1 MGNSGQISQATKKN
15 QQKIQPPAAETPGN
29 IANLTPEVGPTFNG
43 PSAASQAE
51 MLHRLP
57 TAQGQNLAAKI
68 GETQGNHHLQRVVT
82 ALKNRP
88 LQTKLTVSEPGDEY
102 ETEADQVAEQVMKMP
117 VSMTPPPVDGE
128 GNNGEDPRDSNR
140 PAALN
145 RYVQRAPVQRS
156 SDDGIGGNE
165 VDSNVESR
173 IQNMQHGGKP
183 LPETERNFFE
193 SRMGV
198 DLSNVN
204 IHNDSEAAATSA
216 DLNAQAYTVGS
227 DVAFGAGKYAPGTT
241 AGRRLLAHELTHVV
255 QQGGAGEL
263 KRQVEEKNEEQF
275 AVEVAPSENQAGGSA
290 EAGPSLNAEENA
302 QAPDDAT
309 QMEDTKQTTGYSRQK
324 FTNMGQKGHAI
335 GDFETSRGSKGAHEK
350 DDVKA
355 QDHATSGEAAAS
367 RPEAAN
373 ASESPADSTDTPT
386 TEQKT
391 QPEAAQDEAQAQAPQ
406 AQSETSGEAKP
417 VSKETAAE
425 KEEVAGESE
434 AAAEEAASKETAAEE
449 QTTADAASQS
459 EAEPAE
465 AAPPAGDG
473 AQIDAALMQQTGA
486 KLEQAQ
492 GRQEEI
498 ASAVEETQKEM
509 DALDGADAIIP
520 ETLWKGLQLDQRRDE
535 ITSKE
540 SVAKPPQDLSSA
552 ISPDILI
559 QRTPDPT
566 VQRQPDNQQGTPGQI
581 SVPTITIDTAP
592 ITTAAANAIKA
603 ADFATKLTD
612 LTTAVADAR
621 KRVNTLG
628 PDTLKKL
635 DDQLKTT
642 LDSLEIDAVDIKLDI
657 ADRYNTAN
665 TTLDAMLPGLH
676 QKAGDV
682 VEIGCTK
689 VDEVVQDYE
698 SKCDTD
704 AAAAIQPYCDIQNN
718 ALDDGTS
725 PFLGGPGEE
734 KGYHKRKAK
743 AAMKAALQVADAYK
757 KEYRKQGNDTKSLF
771 RSDILNE
778 FYTLMGNEVAG
789 MQTTLTT
796 AKEDADKKV
805 DETKEALAQ
814 QAKDLHL
821 QSTTT
826 LKTAITNTLADIDAY
841 ESKLITELT
850 NAQSTFGTQ
859 VQTASDNAVADVNAA
874 LAAAQRALSD
884 SIQSAVGPGQAFA
897 PGAQAAVDQAAA
909 NIQAQLTQQITDA
922 ALQIAKQGTDMAST
936 LGGIDVKA
944 GSAAYADTFETTT
957 NNMCTQVIDNGLVAI
972 NKNLIQYGT
981 EVTNESDT
989 RFQAYVT
996 AASDGIKQ
1004 IEDAGKT
1011 NLPTFVETEFKP
1023 GLEQAHGG
1031 LAAQAKAEGEK
1042 AGEAVQPLWK
1052 TILKAIIA
1060 IAIAI
1065 VIAVA
1070 IAAVVAAT
1078 GGVAGVLLGVLV
1090 GAVLGGIGGAIKCV
1104 ANSLIDTG
1112 QLPKQEDLVREVA
1125 MGALSGAIS
1134 GLTAGLLG
1142 VAFQGTLSVGQ
1153 MVLKEGIDAVV
1164 GAVKDAVVDAC
1175 TQQWKN
1181 GKVDWGAVGGTFVQ
1195 SLVINV
1201 VAAGIFKGPGIW
1213 KAYKAGPQGAGSA
1226 ASSAANQIDD
1236 AANKID
1242 DGVNQADDAL
1252 KVGDDGIIRTAD
1264 EIANQPKLVV
1274 GDDGII
1280 RTADEIANQPK
1291 LIVGDD
1297 GIIRTADEI
1306 ANSPKILGPNGQ
1318 PVGTSLGTETFEGFE
1333 FKPNASGNLLVP
1345 TPNKFN
1351 GVSFVPSPTGSGMM
1365 VPKFPCNPGQNLKN
1379 AFSTPNW
1386 NRFSTTGSFGS
1397 SFNPQ
1402 NWDLDAAA
1410 GKINPLNPFYN
1421 PVAKNA
1427 SGDWTGSWGSQ
1438 AWGKQTE
1445 KYVTKNIYKDLTSHS
1460 DYKGNPINYS
1470 DSNPGISDEANAWSD
1485 NFKQPYAPPSSTPA
1499 YQWNTQAPA
1508 APGYNSNDWD
1518 FENGQAIPTIDTPDN
1533 PNINFNAGVDQTEL
1547 EKNLVAP

>member
-1 MGNSGQISQATKKN
+1 MGNSGQITQTDKKN
-15 QQKIQPPAAETPGN
+15 KQKVQTPIAAGPGSV
-29 IANLTPEVGPTFNG
+29 ANLMPEIGPAFNG
-43 PSAASQAE
+43 PSVEAQAE
-51 MLHRLP
+51 MLNRLP
-57 TAQGQNLAAKI
+57 TAQGQTVATKI
-68 GETQGNHHLQRVVT
+68 GETQGNRHLQRVMT
-82 ALKNRP
+82 SLKNTP
-88 LQTKLTVSEPGDEY
+88 LQAKLSVSEPGDEY
-102 ETEADQVAEQVMKMP
+102 ELEADQVAEQVMKMP
-117 VSMTPPPVDGE
+117 ASATPPPIDGD
-128 GNNGEDPRDSNR
+128 GAGDNSEDPRNSNR
-140 PAALN
+140 PAALS
-145 RYVQRAPVQRS
+145 RYVQRTPIQRS
-156 SDDGIGGNE
+156 SDGIGGNE
-165 VDSNVESR
+165 VDAGVESR
-173 IQNMQHGGKP
+173 VQNMQRGGTP

-198 DLSNVN
+198 DLGNVK

-227 DVAFGAGKYAPGTT
+227 NVAFGAGKYAPGTT
-241 AGRRLLAHELTHVV
+241 AGRRLMAHELTHVV

-263 KRQVEEKNEEQF
+263 QRQVKEKKESQI
-275 AVEVAPSENQAGGSA
+275 AVEIAPPENQADGLGKTTS
-290 EAGPSLNAEENA
+290 SLN
-302 QAPDDAT
+302 T
-309 QMEDTKQTTGYSRQK
+309 
-324 FTNMGQKGHAI
+324 
-335 GDFETSRGSKGAHEK
+335 EK
-350 DDVKA
+350 DA
-355 QDHATSGEAAAS
+355 QKSDGAAQTVD
-367 RPEAAN
+367 E
-373 ASESPADSTDTPT
+373 EKTTPS
-386 TEQKT
+386 TEQKSTDMDQRADSVDNDGTDGAFKKGRKGNRAKGQNNAVGDAESPTAQPEVTATAQSSTDGTDETTSGQET
-391 QPEAAQDEAQAQAPQ
+391 QPEAAQDKPDEAQAEAPQ
-406 AQSETSGEAKP
+406 EQIEAAEGEKATSEANTGEEAVATEEASGEAKP
-417 VSKETAAE
+417 VGEETTAE
-425 KEEVAGESE
+425 KEEAPGESE
-434 AAAEEAASKETAAEE
+434 ATAEEAASKEAAAEK
-449 QTTADAASQS
+449 QAMADPASQN
-459 EAEPAE
+459 EAGLAE
-465 AAPPAGDG
+465 AAPPAGSG
-473 AQIDAALMQQTGA
+473 AQIDAAIMQQAGA
-486 KLEQAQ
+486 SREQAQ
-492 GRQEEI
+492 ERQEKI
-498 ASAVEETQKEM
+498 ASAVEETQKGM

-520 ETLWKGLQLDQRRDE
+520 ETLWKGLKLDQRRDE

-540 SVAKPPQDLSSA
+540 PVPEQSQDLSSA
-552 ISPDILI
+552 IGPDMLI

-566 VQRQPDNQQGTPGQI
+566 VQRQPDNQQGTPEQI
-581 SVPTITIDTAP
+581 SAPTITIDTTP
-592 ITTAAANAIKA
+592 ITTAAASAIKA

-628 PDTLKKL
+628 PDTIKKL
-635 DDQLKTT
+635 DGQLETT
-642 LDSLEIDAVDIKLDI
+642 LNGLELDAIDIKLDI
-657 ADRYNTAN
+657 ADRYNSAN
-665 TTLDAMLPGLH
+665 TMLNDMLPGLH

-698 SKCDTD
+698 GKCDTD

-718 ALDDGTS
+718 TPDDGTS
-725 PFLGGPGEE
+725 PLLGGPGEE
-734 KGYHKRKAK
+734 KGYHQKKAK
-743 AAMKAALQVADAYK
+743 AAMEAALQVANAYK
-757 KEYRKQGNDTKSLF
+757 EEYRKQGSDTKSLF

-778 FYTLMGNEVAG
+778 FYTLMGNEIAG

-805 DETKEALAQ
+805 DETKETLAQ
-814 QAKDLHL
+814 QAKDLHQ

-826 LKTAITNTLADIDAY
+826 LQTAITNTLADIDAY

-850 NAQSTFGTQ
+850 NAQTTFGTQ
-859 VQTASDNAVADVNAA
+859 VQTASDNAIADANAA
-874 LAAAQRALSD
+874 LAAAQQALSD

-922 ALQIAKQGTDMAST
+922 ALQIAQQGTDMAST
-936 LGGIDVKA
+936 LSGIDVKA

-957 NNMCTQVIDNGLVAI
+957 NDMCAQVIDDGLVAI
-972 NKNLIQYGT
+972 NKNLVQYGT
-981 EVTNESDT
+981 GVTTESDT

-1011 NLPTFVETEFKP
+1011 NLPAFVETEFKP

-1060 IAIAI
+1060 IVIAI
-1065 VIAVA
+1065 VIAVV

-1164 GAVKDAVVDAC
+1164 GAVKDAVVEAC

-1181 GKVDWGAVGGTFVQ
+1181 GKVDWGSVGGTFVQ

-1213 KAYKAGPQGAGSA
+1213 KAYKVGPQGAGSA

-1264 EIANQPKLVV
+1264 EIAN
-1274 GDDGII
+1274 
-1280 RTADEIANQPK
+1280 
-1291 LIVGDD
+1291 
-1297 GIIRTADEI
+1297 
-1306 ANSPKILGPNGQ
+1306 SPKILGPNGQ
-1318 PVGTSLGTETFEGFE
+1318 PVGTSLGPETFEGFE
-1333 FKPNASGNLLVP
+1333 FKPNKAGNLLVP

-1351 GVSFVPSPTGSGMM
+1351 GVDFVPSPTGNGMM
-1365 VPKFPCNPGQNLKN
+1365 VPKFPCNPMQNLKN

-1386 NRFSTTGSFGS
+1386 NRFSTGGAFGN
-1397 SFNPQ
+1397 SFNPK
-1402 NWDLDAAA
+1402 NWDLDVAA
-1410 GKINPLNPFYN
+1410 GKVSPMNPFYN
-1421 PVAKNA
+1421 PIAKDA
-1427 SGDWTGSWGSQ
+1427 KGDWTGSWGSQ

-1445 KYVTKNIYKDLTSHS
+1445 KYVTKNIYKDWTSHS
-1460 DYKGNPINYS
+1460 NYKGGPMNYS
-1470 DSNPGISDEANAWSD
+1470 DSNPGLSDEANAWSD
-1485 NFKQPYAPPSSTPA
+1485 SFRQPYAPPSSTPA
-1499 YQWNTQAPA
+1499 YQWNTQTPA
-1508 APGYNSNDWD
+1508 APNYKPTDWD
-1518 FENGQAIPTIDTPDN
+1518 FKNGQVIPTVDTPDN

-1547 EKNLVAP
+1547 EKDLVAP